1 MCIRD
6 RSNTRASLGRT
17 SVERLRDRIKGLSV
31 EVQGAALH
39 MSFSAGVTEH
49 RAGETV
55 AETVQRAELALLN
68 AKTGGHNR
76 VVLT

>member
-1 MCIRD
+1 
-6 RSNTRASLGRT
+6 
-17 SVERLRDRIKGLSV
+17 
-31 EVQGAALH
+31 

-55 AETVQRAELALLN
+55 AETVQRAEHALLN

-76 VVLT
+76 VVLS